1 MWSWKYRRPQ
11 FAGAWR
17 ANSTFPIT
25 SHLDKNVEL
34 HILVRGGIELTER
47 LEVLEAHSAPTMLLD
62 THPRTRAS
70 EEPRD
75 HRQE

>member
-34 HILVRGGIELTER
+34 HILVRGGIELTKR
-47 LEVLEAHSAPTMLLD
+47 WVVLEAHSPPKRRVRMSHFA
-62 THPRTRAS
+62 AS
-70 EEPRD
+70 KVM
-75 HRQE
+75 